1 MRRGPKERQRPQVI
15 GIQYT
20 KWVPRVDD
28 AEDRL
33 EQLLGLLSQI
43 LIHTSGDVEEAL
55 KWMRYIDQRQG
66 IFDDEMSYEA
76 FVKELEKRGYVKQDD
91 NAFSLTEKGGRR
103 IREDALRFV
112 YSSLKKGLSGG
123 HETPF
128 EGEGVERL
136 SETRPYR
143 YGDQASNVDFTSTIG
158 NAIRRSGFDLD
169 LHEDDFEVYEV
180 EHTTSCATVMLLDI
194 SHSMILYG
202 EDRISPAKRVA
213 MALAE
218 LIIRKYPKD
227 ELHLVLFGDDAKQ
240 VKIEDL
246 PFVSVGPYHT
256 NTKAGLLMARNILRR
271 TRNVN
276 KQIFMITDGKPSAIY
291 DRNGR
296 LYLNS
301 FGLDPRI
308 VNRTLDE
315 AMTCR
320 REKITIS
327 TFMVTQDPYLVGFV
341 EKLTEMNHGRA
352 YYSSL
357 DSLGEYILVDYV
369 KNRRRRVN

>member
-1 MRRGPKERQRPQVI
+1 M
-15 GIQYT
+15 
-20 KWVPRVDD
+20 
-28 AEDRL
+28 
-33 EQLLGLLSQI
+33 
-43 LIHTSGDVEEAL
+43 
-55 KWMRYIDQRQG
+55 
-66 IFDDEMSYEA
+66 
-76 FVKELEKRGYVKQDD
+76 
-91 NAFSLTEKGGRR
+91 
-103 IREDALRFV
+103 
-112 YSSLKKGLSGG
+112 SGG

-218 LIIRKYPKD
+218 LIIRKYPRD
-227 ELHLVLFGDDAKQ
+227 ELHLVLFGDDATQ

-246 PFVSVGPYHT
+246 PYVSVGPYHT

-271 TRNVN
+271 TRNAN

-341 EKLTEMNHGRA
+341 EKLTEMNQGRA

>member
-1 MRRGPKERQRPQVI
+1 MIE
-15 GIQYT
+15 IQYT
-20 KWVPRVDD
+20 KWIPRVDD
-28 AEDRL
+28 VEDRL
-33 EQLLGLLSQI
+33 EQLFGLLSQI

-66 IFDDEMSYEA
+66 IFDDDISYES
-76 FVKELEKRGYVKQDD
+76 FVKELEKQGYVKQDE
-91 NAFSLTEKGGRR
+91 NAFTLTEKGGRR
-103 IREDALRFV
+103 IREDSLRFV
-112 YSSLKKGLSGG
+112 YGSLKKGLSGG

-143 YGDQASNVDFTSTIG
+143 YGDQASNVDFTSTLG
-158 NAIRRSGFDLD
+158 NAIRRSGFNLD

-180 EHTTSCATVMLLDI
+180 EHTTSCATVMLLDV

-227 ELHLVLFGDDAKQ
+227 ELHLVLFGDDAKR
-240 VKIEDL
+240 VNIEDL
-246 PFVSVGPYHT
+246 PYISVGPYHT

-276 KQIFMITDGKPSAIY
+276 KQVFMITDGKPSAIY

-315 AMTCR
+315 AITCR

-327 TFMVTQDPYLVGFV
+327 TFMVTRDPYLVGFV

>member
-1 MRRGPKERQRPQVI
+1 MMI
-15 GIQYT
+15 HLQYT
-20 KWVPRVDD
+20 KWIP
-28 AEDRL
+28 AEDAF
-33 EQLLGLLSQI
+33 EDKIDQLISLFSQI
-43 LIHTSGDVEEAL
+43 LIHTNGDVDEAL
-55 KWMRYIDQRQG
+55 KWMQYIDQRQG
-66 IFDDEMSYEA
+66 LFDERIGYEE
-76 FVKELEKRGYVKQDD
+76 FIKELEKQGNIKREETSFK
-91 NAFSLTEKGGRR
+91 LTHKGGRR
-103 IREDALRFV
+103 IRED
-112 YSSLKKGLSGG
+112 SLKHIFNNLEKGLSGG

-143 YGDQASNVDFTSTIG
+143 FGDQASNIDFTSTIS
-158 NAIRRSGFDLD
+158 NSIRRSGFDFS

-227 ELHLVLFGDDAKQ
+227 ELHLVLFGDDAQKVQ
-240 VKIEDL
+240 IEDL
-246 PFVSVGPYHT
+246 PYITVGPYHT

-271 TRNVN
+271 TRNAN
-276 KQIFMITDGKPSAIY
+276 KQVFMITDGKPSAIY

-301 FGLDPRI
+301 FGLDPKI

-315 AMTCR
+315 AMACR

-341 EKLTEMNHGRA
+341 EKLTEMNQGRA

-357 DSLGEYILVDYV
+357 DNLGEYIFVDYV
-369 KNRRRRVN
+369 NNRRRRLK

>member
-1 MRRGPKERQRPQVI
+1 MI
-15 GIQYT
+15 HFQYT
-20 KWVPRVDD
+20 KWIPEENLYQDK
-28 AEDRL
+28 L
-33 EQLLGLLSQI
+33 EELISIFNYI
-43 LIHTSGDVEEAL
+43 LIQTSGDVEEAL
-55 KWMRYIDQRQG
+55 DWMKFLDSRYG
-66 IFDDEMSYEA
+66 IFEDETNFEE
-76 FVKELEKRGYVKQDD
+76 FIKELEQQGLIERENSSFV
-91 NAFSLTEKGGRR
+91 LTNKGGRR
-103 IREDALRFV
+103 IREDSLKYIF
-112 YSSLKKGLSGG
+112 SSLKKGLAGG
-123 HETPF
+123 HDTPF

-143 YGDQASNVDFTSTIG
+143 FGDHATNIDFTATIS
-158 NAIRRSGFDLD
+158 NSIRREGFDLN
-169 LHEDDFEVYEV
+169 LQEDDFEVYEV

-213 MALAE
+213 LALAE
-218 LIIRKYPKD
+218 LITKKYPKD
-227 ELHLVLFGDDAKQ
+227 ELHLVLFGDDAKR
-240 VKIEDL
+240 VNIEDL

-256 NTKAGLLMARNILRR
+256 NTKAGLQLARNILRR

-301 FGLDPRI
+301 FGLDPKI

-315 AMTCR
+315 AVACR

-327 TFMVTQDPYLVGFV
+327 TFMVTQDPYLEGFV
-341 EKLTEMNHGRA
+341 EKLTEMNKGRA

-357 DSLGEYILVDYV
+357 DNLGEYIFVDYV
-369 KNRRRRVN
+369 RNRKRRLN

>member
-1 MRRGPKERQRPQVI
+1 MI

-20 KWVPRVDD
+20 KWIPRVDD

-103 IREDALRFV
+103 IREDSLRFV
-112 YSSLKKGLSGG
+112 YGSLKKGLSGG

-136 SETRPYR
+136 ERDPALPVRRPGVER
-143 YGDQASNVDFTSTIG
+143 RFHLHHRQRDPPVR
-158 NAIRRSGFDLD
+158 IRPGPARGRLRSLRGR
-169 LHEDDFEVYEV
+169 

-246 PFVSVGPYHT
+246 PYVSVGPYHT

-341 EKLTEMNHGRA
+341 ERLTEMNHGRA

-369 KNRRRRVN
+369 KTAGDG